1 MHSQQHQRPL
11 LWIRLLTQWKKTCM
25 PSCIDL
31 LFFVLEIFNGS
42 FSISLCII
50 CPRVSESFNFFFIFQ
65 YQHLFMK
72 LFPLIITLVHCHR
85 RKCKRC
91 KKIKL
96 LSHSVISSRRVNHC
110 HYSAIIIFF
119 MMFFALLCQ
128 GTRTYTFTCTH
139 GCIHM
144 YTYAH
149 PSTYTQTHHIQTLM
163 HKTHIHTHRHTCT
176 HSWVHCT

>member
-1 MHSQQHQRPL
+1 
-11 LWIRLLTQWKKTCM
+11 M
-25 PSCIDL
+25 PSCIDS
-31 LFFVLEIFNGS
+31 LFFVLEKIFNGS

-50 CPRVSESFNFFFIFQ
+50 CPRVSESCNFFFNFQ
-65 YQHLFMK
+65 YQNLFMK
-72 LFPLIITLVHCHR
+72 LFPLIVTLVHCHC

-110 HYSAIIIFF
+110 HYSGIIIFF

-128 GTRTYTFTCTH
+128 GTHTYTFTCTH

-144 YTYAH
+144 YTHAH
-149 PSTYTQTHHIQTLM
+149 PSTYMQTHHIYTNTHAQNTYTHTQAYM
-163 HKTHIHTHRHTCT
+163 HTQLSALYIN
-176 HSWVHCT
+176 SSLFF